1 MRTLGLEGLKMGSR
15 CGIPAPWNS
24 WPCAACQMVHHHCHR
39 RCASSTH
46 QLAGLL
52 VFAAAVQR
60 PPPGSFNA
68 RPPGEPYAQIPC
80 RPMRMHKT
88 CRASTQDLFFFPR
101 TFQAHAVLSAC
112 FPCGTQF
119 TLHAIMHP
127 CPDAPFPPC
136 VQAGGWIPW
145 GAYSSSANASGLP
158 PSGQT
163 AMRAYLFDK
172 EHDLP
177 F

>member
-88 CRASTQDLFFFPR
+88 CRASTQDLFFFPAPFKPMQCCQR
-101 TFQAHAVLSAC
+101 VSPVARSSPFMQSCTHV
-112 FPCGTQF
+112 PMHRI
-119 TLHAIMHP
+119 LHASKQVAGFHGARI
-127 CPDAPFPPC
+127 AA
-136 VQAGGWIPW
+136 VQMQV
-145 GAYSSSANASGLP
+145 ASLP
-158 PSGQT
+158 RGKQQ
-163 AMRAYLFDK
+163 
-172 EHDLP
+172 
-177 F
+177 